1 MFKIKYNNGYS
12 DRQVTFTEPF
22 KRLNYCNAAYYHKT
36 HVSPDKYNSNEHSY
50 TIHKYAFVSYE
61 TPICRIVRIV
71 DNITNADSFKIYVNR
86 ASYNCS
92 TSTIHQL
99 IRFLRIAMG
108 DLFTYQEIKY
118 YEHHCPYH
126 NNCYIS
132 SYTPIHLTFT
142 NATVLNDAI
151 LADNNGVAR
160 YWVSSVC

>member
-36 HVSPDKYNSNEHSY
+36 KVSDKHAKNGNSY
-50 TIHKYAFVSYE
+50 TIHQYAFVSYE
-61 TPICRIVRIV
+61 TPICRIVQYI
-71 DNITNADSFKIYVNR
+71 DNVTHDDFFDVFVNKDSYR
-86 ASYNCS
+86 CS

-99 IRFLRIAMG
+99 VRFLRIAIG

-118 YEHHCPYH
+118 YENRCPYP

-132 SYTPIHLTFT
+132 SYAPIHLTFT

-160 YWVSSVC
+160 YWSSSIC